1 MTMSTILDC
10 YAATAEQETAF
21 RFDGYDLADDAERAC
36 DDDTYASLLDLLG
49 LSDQWE
55 D

>member
-21 RFDGYDLADDAERAC
+21 RFDGYDLADDAEHAC
-36 DDDTYASLLDLLG
+36 ADDTYAAFLSALG
-49 LSDQWE
+49 LSNE
-55 D
+55 